1 MLLVDFEFMLSDEEG
16 SEDNINMEELNRTFD
31 NPTKGAF
38 VPASISEQMKS
49 ATDEKV
55 EEPVQRRMKK
65 MKNWMR
71 IGL

>member
-1 MLLVDFEFMLSDEEG
+1 
-16 SEDNINMEELNRTFD
+16 MEELNRTFD
-31 NPTKGAF
+31 NPMKGAF